1 MAVVNQQRAPKK
13 TSWLTRHI
21 LSWLC
26 ITFIGWVVLMGWSL
40 VSWGKVGFGS
50 TLEQLKQLT
59 LKQSL
64 AVRDF
69 SESTITQKLN
79 DYVRV
84 HTSFH
89 VTELVQKAQQVG
101 AHVTQAAKVNVGRFL
116 PDQNKEL
123 LPELTWAVNDMW
135 RKVQMFELLLE
146 ATGQLLLIK
155 LAIIGA
161 AIPLFLLA
169 IMAGLV
175 DGLNQRAIRTASLGR
190 ESTYVFH
197 KSIPLARKAVFLI
210 LGLWLAM
217 PHSFSPSLLLVGLSV
232 FLSFIVSVTSSR
244 FKKYL

>member
-1 MAVVNQQRAPKK
+1 MAVANQQRTPKK
-13 TSWLTRHI
+13 TSWLMRHI

-50 TLEQLKQLT
+50 TLQQLKQLT
-59 LKQSL
+59 LNQTL

-69 SESTITQKLN
+69 SESTLTKKLN
-79 DYVRV
+79 DYVRA

-89 VTELVQKAQQVG
+89 TNELVLKAQHVG
-101 AHVTQAAKVNVGRFL
+101 AHITQAAKVNVGRYL
-116 PDQNKEL
+116 PEQNKEL
-123 LPELTWAVNDMW
+123 LPELTWAVKDLW
-135 RKVQMFELLLE
+135 RKAQMVGLLVE

-161 AIPLFLLA
+161 AIPLFFLA

-197 KSIPLARKAVFLI
+197 KSIPLARKVMFLI
-210 LGLWLAM
+210 LGLWLAL
-217 PHSFSPSLLLVGLSV
+217 PHSFSPSLLFVGLSV